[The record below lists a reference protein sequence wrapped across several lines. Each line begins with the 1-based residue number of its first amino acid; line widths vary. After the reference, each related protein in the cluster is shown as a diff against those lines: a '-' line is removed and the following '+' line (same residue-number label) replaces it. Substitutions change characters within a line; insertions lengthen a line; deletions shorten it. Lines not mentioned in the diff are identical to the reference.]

1 MDQNVKRLLQEEQVV
16 NQMVQRELDAK
27 NELMKTIK
35 IEAEIAVRAYK
46 RDLETR
52 FTEKVAKVR
61 DNRHRPHILICRI
74 QVEQALNAQDTTGAQ
89 GVDMDVLQGEYQ
101 ANQDEVIAMMIEACM
116 KVDTTIPRVVRGQFD

>member
-52 FTEKVAKVR
+52 FTEKVAKVSR
-61 DNRHRPHILICRI
+61 YISS
-74 QVEQALNAQDTTGAQ
+74 
-89 GVDMDVLQGEYQ
+89 
-101 ANQDEVIAMMIEACM
+101 
-116 KVDTTIPRVVRGQFD
+116 